1 LIHHFH
7 AGLFGKS
14 VQKTAVFR
22 GDLHGS
28 NVIARTL

>member
-14 VQKTAVFR
+14 VQKTAIFR
-22 GDLHGS
+22 SDLHGS
-28 NVIARTL
+28 KVIFRTL

>member
-14 VQKTAVFR
+14 VQKTAVFG

-28 NVIARTL
+28 KVIFWTL

>member
-7 AGLFGKS
+7 AGLFGKG
-14 VQKTAVFR
+14 VQKTAIFR

-28 NVIARTL
+28 NAISRTL